1 MSLLGCTQG
10 KDSKKLWNLM
20 TIGMEFQ
27 ASSIVTNVVDG
38 TIYTKLWN
46 GGEVKYN
53 DYSWTREHPTAY
65 QIHFDAPS
73 DYNKFWVVNRG
84 CCCWQCRF
92 NLTIKDQTSGGASG
106 NLINDHRT
114 VEWEVPWE
122 RFEDGVLQE
131 SSNERIRPLFRKN
144 SSPLDQNQF
153 CKNSGESGRS
163 PQEWIA
169 SWENDN
175 MTPWLFGGGGT
186 QITKTQTYT
195 GSDGKTT
202 SGGWAGAGGGFSLTE
217 GEYAGYNNAL
227 SMLGVCENNQIT
239 MSAKLEWD
247 LEYQH
252 NEFYDYDSAFSG
264 YLMTYISLEVV

>member
-27 ASSIVTNVVDG
+27 ASSTVTDTVNG
-38 TIYTKLWN
+38 TVYTKVWN
-46 GGEVKYN
+46 GGEIKLN

-73 DYNKFWVVNRG
+73 DYNKFWVVGRG

-92 NLTIKDQTSGGASG
+92 NLYIKDQGVGVKTQI
-106 NLINDHRT
+106 LRNDHRT

-131 SSNERIRPLFRKN
+131 SSNERIRPLFRPN
-144 SSPLDQNQF
+144 SSPLDIDQF
-153 CKNSGESGRS
+153 CKNSSESGKA
-163 PQEWIA
+163 PQDFIA

-175 MTPWLFGGGGT
+175 MTAWEFGGGGT
-186 QITKTQTYT
+186 QITKTRTYT

-202 SGGWAGAGGGFSLTE
+202 SGGWAGTNFSLTE

-227 SMLGVCENNQIT
+227 SMLGVCENNQIYMT
-239 MSAKLEWD
+239 AKLEWE
-247 LEYQH
+247 LNYQH
-252 NEFYDYDSAFSG
+252 TVGYDYDSAFSG